1 MSTTPLTQNYT
12 KVLVGEDFTEL
23 SGNVDFNSGNCLA
36 FSFGGP
42 LAFPTSARR
51 LSEIA
56 RPCAVSNAV
65 NDYEPPNSILAA
77 AISRSGMINEVLGMG
92 RNNGDG
98 FRPPLSSIFTPS
110 PFSTQAFATTS
121 SQVGASAGG
130 GHTRSSFGSQGGG
143 GSGAGGGLNTC
154 INLNSLKSG
163 TAAVVSDPVEC
174 DIESL
179 LKPTDQFVS
188 SIQAFF
194 LLFRMMQCFPD
205 ELEVMDKI
213 SQRLEELSGDLSGGC
228 DEYILEG
235 SGYPSPDAM
244 RRRIVSGHT
253 TSAATK
259 TTLPTKFVEKAH
271 EVWDIRSYMGGSDF
285 WNGPVRDDVSVYMT
299 MDLPDYCS
307 SCETEH
313 VRSGGA
319 SGESF
324 GIHMCDHLPSME
336 DERYGGMLPVR
347 RYVMVLEMPKWTN
360 TEIRLR
366 INLAFWCLQ
375 NKLLSY
381 DYGAHIVHALSLSV
395 YTKSV
400 IALSTQ
406 SNGGAGG
413 GGVSSDDMEEE
424 DLGDSSLEDG
434 ERAYSAAPPTH
445 SFVFASPGIIKQLYD
460 SGKLP
465 HVPPMYVKNR
475 IITDG
480 SNIWYDVSPSE
491 WATIFE
497 TYLEYGGIYLDGLE
511 KKIDTGICDILS
523 PRTIQAFRCAEI
535 TNASNYHREEGYHKI
550 PTFYHGQRSNR
561 RGGVVERGRLI
572 DPRRSFLCSG
582 DYLRDWPML
591 WKQHLPH
598 YSGLVATGP
607 LYMFPG
613 LHDVYGVH
621 RLQASGVRA
630 SRQQIRQI
638 PNGSTTISHSTD
650 YKQHM
655 PTNSYIHRDRYRS
668 SMNDTSKK
676 AFTSERMRGGGGVGI
691 PSILHECLNRT
702 FEYCS
707 KQYHLGWY
715 LYNMRSEEANIS
727 DTLRVMYM
735 KGTLKCYNPSR
746 YMANTALPFPF
757 YTDLSLYS
765 NYMMRCLDDLRVYY
779 HADTFKLTILN
790 DFVRM
795 IQDCFREERSFHLH
809 AALVSDNT
817 PGVGKSWMPIIASH
831 LLPDGM
837 FKEVGYQS
845 KAAFWIQLFG
855 RENDSVVIRDESSRD
870 LFSSRSEGSL
880 GDPKIKLLL
889 SSGYIKSNIF
899 AYTNFATNGGGGN
912 SNGNGGGGGGGG
924 FNGGQQ
930 TLQYQYPNAQQQHQ
944 QQHQQQSGNT
954 RIMKRKTSQSS
965 SSVGDGGKKKKRVCT
980 YGSGSQYGAASVAA
994 QSPSSTMTTYSPF
1007 LANSQT
1013 NDGSERRTVD
1023 RTYEALCVWV
1033 VANNIN
1039 FSTLQDVSM
1048 LDRFFITRLTKP
1060 ARNEEG
1066 ARIPLTAIVDNV
1078 PISVTSRWRALVM
1091 AHMEVQKLIMTG
1103 AMTPPNANIVQ
1114 ILKSLIS
1121 TTLKRHAIGA
1131 STQKDDERD
1140 FQRVSIL
1147 ATIGCVQ
1154 RVVLHHFMLNGG
1166 LYYKKDIT
1174 PTRLRSLEPF
1184 MVVSYQDA
1192 VFALGSLLSQILPT
1206 VDRYAFL
1213 GLRRIWTTGTK
1224 RTSPFEWAIP
1234 RCGVISGDRYD
1245 PVTGNMVFPKSRGDY
1260 TNRGR
1265 HFVNNRV
1272 YTESISSIDAYALS
1286 PPSTLLDELEELEGV
1301 GGSPNGLEGGGSPP
1315 PTVPQSSGAMDAF
1328 DYNYVI
1334 VPIATNGNPV
1344 PIFAKMVRQE
1354 IVDYMRTQ
1362 NIENVSIPE
1371 FSDVETW
1378 VKKQLYRNI
1387 PNAKKMVHVVSAR
1400 VGGNAPDVLDVLTD
1414 DAYDLNS
1421 VAPESKSSTIK
1432 KKRRASRKLLS
1443 EPSPPVVPQNTPI
1456 PPPTAVHPK
1465 EQPPITNNYACH
1477 MDNVISMEKVDPTGG
1492 KDAELYDVKC
1502 MEIIPKIGIR
1512 ISTFWLK
1519 YCPSPYEELCSDLKD
1534 IHSHNILY
1542 STDYSRNKEPP
1553 ASKRSYHNLLL
1564 GCQDQRSMGRYQGLP
1579 PGDNPGRISDTH
1591 NGMKIP
1597 VIYCPEGSLS
1607 PSARSVY
1614 SNSHTNSTSRD
1625 SQLGGGQSSCHVP
1638 KQNLDEI
1645 VMATH
1650 LRNVLTPCIPQSS
1663 DIQPVSEAKVLT
1675 ELDLIMSV
1683 SFLVVDTKENRRL
1696 AAGIIERNHIRPWE
1710 GMAGFV
1716 SQVQSTI
1723 PSPTIFSWF
1732 LRTRIPMAILRILFA
1747 QRYYVL
1753 LSMPRF
1759 KLNVSSLHG
1768 GIVCIEQKIPTGG
1781 IDLFGDKLF
1790 GGSFAFKSHL
1800 LHFYGLPPT
1809 INHPF
1814 VKCSAENGLLQMD
1827 PETRLHPSIV
1837 LRSNLFLESFMMP
1850 GLRLDNHDCDIPI
1863 SRATAVLYEDVLQ
1876 TDSITPPFSLSY
1888 PIRGV
1893 DVVKSANSTSS
1904 SRLRPGTSD
1913 DTGEE
1918 SIRRHILEDTAF
1930 RRGGCVITNAS
1941 LFTLYAT
1948 ENHPCI
1954 DPFSLKHTSYLQ
1966 REDSES

>member
-1 MSTTPLTQNYT
+1 VEQWRCIFFDNLLKKMSTTPLTQNYT
-12 KVLVGEDFTEL
+12 KLLVGEDFVEL
-23 SGNVDFNSGNCLA
+23 SDNVELDSGNCMA

-51 LSEIA
+51 LSEIT

-92 RNNGDG
+92 HNNGDG
-98 FRPPLSSIFTPS
+98 FRPHLSSIFTPS

-130 GHTRSSFGSQGGG
+130 HTRSSFGSQCG

-213 SQRLEELSGDLSGGC
+213 SQRLEELAGDLSGC

-253 TSAATK
+253 SAT
-259 TTLPTKFVEKAH
+259 TTLPAKFVEKAH

-285 WNGPVRDDVSVYMT
+285 WNGPVRDDVAVYMT

-313 VRSGGA
+313 VRTRGV

-324 GIHMCDHLPSME
+324 GIHTCDHLPSME

-347 RYVMVLEMPKWTN
+347 RYVMVLEMRKWTK

-381 DYGAHIVHALSLSV
+381 DYGAHIVHALSMSV

-400 IALSTQ
+400 VALSAQ
-406 SNGGAGG
+406 SKSV
-413 GGVSSDDMEEE
+413 GVGPNDMEE

-434 ERAYSAAPPTH
+434 GRTYSTVAPPTH

-491 WATIFE
+491 WATVFE
-497 TYLEYGGIYLDGLE
+497 TYLEYGGICMDGLE
-511 KKIDTGICDILS
+511 KKIDTDICDILS
-523 PRTIQAFRCAEI
+523 PHTIQAFRCAEI
-535 TNASNYHREEGYHKI
+535 TNAGNYHREEGYHKM
-550 PTFYHGQRSNR
+550 PTFYHGQSNR
-561 RGGVVERGRLI
+561 GVVRLI
-572 DPRRSFLCSG
+572 DPRRSFLCSI

-621 RLQASGVRA
+621 RLQSSGVRA

-668 SMNDTSKK
+668 SMNDASKK
-676 AFTSERMRGGGGVGI
+676 AFTSERMRGGVGV
-691 PSILHECLNRT
+691 PSILHECLNRA

-899 AYTNFATNGGGGN
+899 AYSNFATNGGGGN
-912 SNGNGGGGGGGG
+912 SNSNGGGGGGG

-930 TLQYQYPNAQQQHQ
+930 SLQYQYPNTQQQPQ
-944 QQHQQQSGNT
+944 NQQSSNT
-954 RIMKRKTSQSS
+954 RIMKRKSSQSS
-965 SSVGDGGKKKKRVCT
+965 RSVGDGGKKKRVCT
-980 YGSGSQYGAASVAA
+980 YESGRQYGAASVAA

-1131 STQKDDERD
+1131 STQKDEERD

-1213 GLRRIWTTGTK
+1213 GLRRIWTTGAK

-1234 RCGVISGDRYD
+1234 RCGTTSGDRYD
-1245 PVTGNMVFPKSRGDY
+1245 PVTGNLVFPRSRDDY
-1260 TNRGR
+1260 NIRGR
-1265 HFVNNRV
+1265 HFAHNTV
-1272 YTESISSIDAYALS
+1272 YKESISSIDAYALS
-1286 PPSTLLDELEELEGV
+1286 PPSTLLDELEELDGI
-1301 GGSPNGLEGGGSPP
+1301 GSKGSGENPS
-1315 PTVPQSSGAMDAF
+1315 TIPQSGAIDAF

-1344 PIFAKMVRQE
+1344 PIFAKIVRQE
-1354 IVDYMRTQ
+1354 IVDYMRAQ

-1387 PNAKKMVHVVSAR
+1387 PNAKKMVHVSTR
-1400 VGGNAPDVLDVLTD
+1400 VGGTDPVSAVVID
-1414 DAYDLNS
+1414 DAYDLNP
-1421 VAPESKSSTIK
+1421 VAPESKSPTIK
-1432 KKRRASRKLLS
+1432 KTRRSFKKTSS
-1443 EPSPPVVPQNTPI
+1443 ESHILRNSPL
-1456 PPPTAVHPK
+1456 PPTAHLK
-1465 EQPPITNNYACH
+1465 EPAKPSNYACH
-1477 MDNVISMEKVDPTGG
+1477 MDNVMSMEKVDPTGG

-1542 STDYSRNKEPP
+1542 STDYSNNKEQST
-1553 ASKRSYHNLLL
+1553 SKRSYHNLLL

-1579 PGDNPGRISDTH
+1579 PGNNPSRISDAH

-1650 LRNVLTPCIPQSS
+1650 LRNVLTPCIPQS
-1663 DIQPVSEAKVLT
+1663 DTQPVSEAKVLT

-1696 AAGIIERNHIRPWE
+1696 AAKIIERNRIHPWE
-1710 GMAGFV
+1710 GMPSFV

-1732 LRTRIPMAILRILFA
+1732 LRTRIPMVTLRLLFS

-1768 GIVCIEQKIPTGG
+1768 GIVCIETKMSIGN
-1781 IDLFGDKLF
+1781 DLFGDKLF
-1790 GGSFAFKSHL
+1790 GGSSAFKRHL
-1800 LHFYGLPPT
+1800 LHFYGLPQT
-1809 INHPF
+1809 NSIQPF
-1814 VKCSAENGLLQMD
+1814 IKCSADNGLLQMD
-1827 PETRLHPSIV
+1827 PESRLHPSIV

-1850 GLRLDNHDCDIPI
+1850 GLRLDKHDCDVPI
-1863 SRATAVLYEDVLQ
+1863 SRATTVLYEDVLGK
-1876 TDSITPPFSLSY
+1876 DLISPPFSLSY

-1893 DVVKSANSTSS
+1893 DVVGSANSS
-1904 SRLRPGTSD
+1904 SRPRPSASNNTEKGA
-1913 DTGEE
+1913 G
-1918 SIRRHILEDTAF
+1918 HILMDSVP
-1930 RRGGCVITNAS
+1930 RRTGCVIANAS
-1941 LFTLYAT
+1941 LFTLFAT

-1954 DPFSLKHTSYLQ
+1954 DPFSLKNTSYLQ